1 MHDYWKQVQEEL
13 ESHPAGAIKPSTSG
27 AFPADESAT
36 TLESTFDCH
45 CCELLEKAAHENND
59 SLGWAAELCHYLG
72 VIIENVSK
80 DMDVIVWWEK
90 HAQIYPTLACIA
102 QDVCAVP
109 ASSVPCERLF
119 SAGAEIATDRHSCLG
134 SGRFEELQVLK
145 HAWNH
150 TLIDCAGMN
159 SDNIED
165 VNIEDF
171 KELLEWDKELMNDLN
186 NNVDIVMM

>member
-1 MHDYWKQVQEEL
+1 M
-13 ESHPAGAIKPSTSG
+13 
-27 AFPADESAT
+27 
-36 TLESTFDCH
+36 
-45 CCELLEKAAHENND
+45 
-59 SLGWAAELCHYLG
+59 
-72 VIIENVSK
+72 
-80 DMDVIVWWEK
+80 
-90 HAQIYPTLACIA
+90 
-102 QDVCAVP
+102 
-109 ASSVPCERLF
+109 
-119 SAGAEIATDRHSCLG
+119 
-134 SGRFEELQVLK
+134 LK